1 MPMVRL
7 SGGEAGERLMVPT
20 RPSGSAPPPIVFD
33 DVAVQRRGRLIW
45 SRATFS
51 IKQGECVAVLGP
63 NGSGKTTLLRVILGQ
78 LTPTRGQVTILGA
91 PPQPGN
97 RAIGLVPQRR
107 ELVSDLSIRSRD
119 LVLLGINGYRWGF
132 GRARPAE
139 LQQMTRALQGVGA
152 LDFADEA
159 VGSLSAG
166 QQQRV
171 FIAQALLDDVQLL
184 LLDEPL
190 VSLDLRS
197 QHEIMTLIS
206 ALHRRRGVTTLIVT
220 HDLNPMLSMI
230 DRVLY
235 ILDGHPRCGSIAEV
249 VNAEVLSRLYGTPI
263 RVLRTVDGDLFI
275 RGA

>member
-1 MPMVRL
+1 MVQR
-7 SGGEAGERLMVPT
+7 SGGESGERLLAPT
-20 RPSGSAPPPIVFD
+20 GPSESAPPVIVFD

-51 IKQGECVAVLGP
+51 ITQGECVALLGP
-63 NGSGKTTLLRVILGQ
+63 NGSGKTTMLRVILGQ
-78 LTPTRGQVTILGA
+78 LAPSAGRVTILGA

-139 LQQMTRALQGVGA
+139 RQQMARALQGVGA

-159 VGSLSAG
+159 VGALSG
-166 QQQRV
+166 GEQQRV
-171 FIAQALLDDVQLL
+171 FIAQALVDDVQLL

-190 VSLDLRS
+190 ASLDLRS
-197 QHEIMTLIS
+197 QHEIVALIS
-206 ALHRRRGVTTLIVT
+206 ALHRSRGVTTLIVT
-220 HDLNPMLSMI
+220 HDLNPVISII

-249 VNAEVLSRLYGTPI
+249 VNAKLLSRLYGTAI
-263 RVLRTVDGDLFI
+263 RVLRTTDGDLFI